1 MIVIIF
7 IIYII
12 IYIYYNIYLLLY
24 KNLFLLK
31 YFHTFEE
38 QFSRIYIL
46 LKVIFRYNKK
56 LVLKM
61 QTNSKHFTANNCSK
75 SLADVIA
82 NNHIQVKNNIIL
94 LISYLTI
101 QITIFH

>member
-1 MIVIIF
+1 MNYRENNNRALNVIVIIF

-46 LKVIFRYNKK
+46 LKVFFIYNKRISFK
-56 LVLKM
+56 
-61 QTNSKHFTANNCSK
+61 NAN
-75 SLADVIA
+75 
-82 NNHIQVKNNIIL
+82 
-94 LISYLTI
+94 
-101 QITIFH
+101 